1 MTVIIDGTS
10 GVNIASTTGT
20 INLLGSTSGTLTL
33 QANAVAGTNTLTLP
47 NITGTVGISGPA
59 FSAYLS
65 PSTQNVSGSTWTK
78 VQLNTETFD
87 TNSNFD
93 STTNYRFTP
102 TVAGYY
108 QINAGIYFN
117 TNLAQLKF
125 IIAIYKNGSIYKSI
139 PWSYDSAQNWFCGQ
153 ISDVISMNGT
163 TDYLELYAYQT
174 NASAQGLQPSNS
186 NGTGANYMSGC
197 LIRGA

>member
-1 MTVIIDGTS
+1 MGGSMSSVVIYGDIS
-10 GVNIASTTGT
+10 GAI
-20 INLLGSTSGTLTL
+20 TLA
-33 QANAVAGTNTLTLP
+33 ANTVAGTNTITVP
-47 NITGTVGISGPA
+47 AQTGTMVVSGPA
-59 FSAYLS
+59 FSAYLATS
-65 PSTQNVSGSTWTK
+65 NQNVSGSTWTK

-87 TNSNFD
+87 TNNNFD

-117 TNLAQLKF
+117 TGLTQLKF

-139 PWSYDSAQNWFCGQ
+139 PWSYDSAQSWFCGQ

-174 NASAQGLQPSNS
+174 NASAQGLQASNS